1 MINKIRSIIKKLFRH
16 LQNKKHLETILINQ
30 GKILSTLNS
39 QKNTTKLSDYEW
51 KIYSQWGEDGIIDF
65 LVSEVSIVNK
75 TFIEFGVESFSESNC
90 KYLLMKSDWNGFVID
105 GSQKNIEKLK
115 NSDYFW
121 KYDLQAL
128 VAFIDINNI
137 NELLI
142 KSGFKRDLGILSID
156 IDGNDYHILNKI
168 DCFDPRIIICEFN
181 PVFGNDRKITVPYDP
196 KFYRTKKHYSNLYF
210 GASINALRSLLTKQD
225 YTLVGTGMQGGNAY
239 FIKNSLMT
247 DRLRILAKNPF
258 CFNFNWRESRD
269 IDGNLNFLRAE
280 LRYKEIK
287 GMNVLNV
294 ETGNLEKL

>member
-39 QKNTTKLSDYEW
+39 QKNATKLSDYEW
-51 KIYSQWGEDGIIDF
+51 KIFSQWGEDGIIDF

-75 TFIEFGVESFSESNC
+75 TFIEFGVENFSESNC
-90 KYLLMKSDWNGFVID
+90 RYLLMQSDWNGFVID
-105 GSQKNIEKLK
+105 SSQKNIEKLK

-142 KSGFKRDLGILSID
+142 KSGFERDLGILSID

-181 PVFGNDRKITVPYDP
+181 PLFGNDRKITVPYDP
-196 KFYRTKKHYSNLYF
+196 KFYRTRKHYSNLYW

-225 YTLVGTGMQGGNAY
+225 YTLVGTGMQGNNAY

-269 IDGNLNFLRAE
+269 INGNLNFLRAE

>member
-1 MINKIRSIIKKLFRH
+1 MINKIKLIIKKVFQH
-16 LQNKKHLETILINQ
+16 LQNNKDLETILINQ

-39 QKNTTKLSDYEW
+39 QKNATKLSDYEW
-51 KIYSQWGEDGIIDF
+51 KIFSQWGEDGIIDF

-75 TFIEFGVESFSESNC
+75 TFIEFGVENFSESNC
-90 KYLLMKSDWNGFVID
+90 RYLLMKSDWNGFVID
-105 GSQKNIEKLK
+105 SSQKNIKKLK
-115 NSDYFW
+115 NSYYFW
-121 KYDLQAL
+121 KYDLQTF

-181 PVFGNDRKITVPYDP
+181 PLFGNDRKITVPYDP
-196 KFYRTKKHYSNLYF
+196 KFYRTKKHYSNLYW

-247 DRLRILAKNPF
+247 DHLRILAKNPF

-269 IDGNLNFLRAE
+269 INGNLNFLRAE

>member
-1 MINKIRSIIKKLFRH
+1 MINKIKLIIKKVFQH
-16 LQNKKHLETILINQ
+16 LQNKKDLETILINQ

-39 QKNTTKLSDYEW
+39 QKNATKLSDYEW
-51 KIYSQWGEDGIIDF
+51 KIFSQWGEDGIIDF

-75 TFIEFGVESFSESNC
+75 TFIEFGVENFSESNC
-90 KYLLMKSDWNGFVID
+90 RYLLMKSDWNGFVID
-105 GSQKNIEKLK
+105 SSQKNIKKLK
-115 NSDYFW
+115 NSYYFW
-121 KYDLQAL
+121 KYDLQTF

-142 KSGFKRDLGILSID
+142 KSGFERDLGILSID

-181 PVFGNDRKITVPYDP
+181 PLFGNDRKITVPYDP
-196 KFYRTKKHYSNLYF
+196 KFYRTRKHYSNLYW

-269 IDGNLNFLRAE
+269 INGNLNFLRAE

>member
-1 MINKIRSIIKKLFRH
+1 MINKIKLIIKKVFQH
-16 LQNKKHLETILINQ
+16 LQNKKDLETILINQ

-39 QKNTTKLSDYEW
+39 QKNATKLSDYEW
-51 KIYSQWGEDGIIDF
+51 KIFSQWGEDGIIDF

-75 TFIEFGVESFSESNC
+75 TFIEFGVENFSESNC
-90 KYLLMKSDWNGFVID
+90 RYLLMKSDWNGFVID
-105 GSQKNIEKLK
+105 SSQKNIKKLK
-115 NSDYFW
+115 NSYYFW

-142 KSGFKRDLGILSID
+142 KSGFERDLGILSID

-181 PVFGNDRKITVPYDP
+181 PLFGNDRKITVPYDP
-196 KFYRTKKHYSNLYF
+196 KFYRTKKHYSNLYW

-247 DRLRILAKNPF
+247 DHLRILAKNPF

-269 IDGNLNFLRAE
+269 INGNLNFLRAE

>member
-1 MINKIRSIIKKLFRH
+1 MINKIKLIIKKVFQH
-16 LQNKKHLETILINQ
+16 LQNKKDLETILINQ

-39 QKNTTKLSDYEW
+39 QKNATKLSDYEW
-51 KIYSQWGEDGIIDF
+51 KIFSQWGEDGIIDF

-75 TFIEFGVESFSESNC
+75 TFIEFGVENFSESNC
-90 KYLLMKSDWNGFVID
+90 RYLLMKSDWNGFVID
-105 GSQKNIEKLK
+105 SSQKNIKKLK
-115 NSDYFW
+115 NSYYFW
-121 KYDLQAL
+121 KYDLQAF

-142 KSGFKRDLGILSID
+142 KSGFERDLGILSID

-181 PVFGNDRKITVPYDP
+181 PLFGNDRKITVPYDP
-196 KFYRTKKHYSNLYF
+196 KFYRTKKHYSNLYW

-269 IDGNLNFLRAE
+269 INGNLNFLRAE

>member
-1 MINKIRSIIKKLFRH
+1 MINKIKLIIKKVFQH
-16 LQNKKHLETILINQ
+16 LQNKKDLETILINQ

-39 QKNTTKLSDYEW
+39 QKNATKLSDYEW
-51 KIYSQWGEDGIIDF
+51 KIFSQWGEDGIIDF

-75 TFIEFGVESFSESNC
+75 TFIEFGVENFSESNC
-90 KYLLMKSDWNGFVID
+90 RYLLMKSDWNGFVID
-105 GSQKNIEKLK
+105 SSQKNIKKLK
-115 NSDYFW
+115 NSYYFW
-121 KYDLQAL
+121 KYDLQTF

-142 KSGFKRDLGILSID
+142 KSGFERDLGILSID

-196 KFYRTKKHYSNLYF
+196 KFYRTRKHYSNLYC

-247 DRLRILAKNPF
+247 DHLRILAKNPF

>member
-105 GSQKNIEKLK
+105 SSQKNIKKLK
-115 NSDYFW
+115 NSYYFW
-121 KYDLQAL
+121 KYDLQTF

-142 KSGFKRDLGILSID
+142 KSGFERDLGILSID

-269 IDGNLNFLRAE
+269 INGNLNFLRAE

>member
-1 MINKIRSIIKKLFRH
+1 MINKIKLIIKKVFQH
-16 LQNKKHLETILINQ
+16 LQNKEDLETILINQ

-39 QKNTTKLSDYEW
+39 QKNATKLSDYEW
-51 KIYSQWGEDGIIDF
+51 KIFSQWGEDGIIDF

-269 IDGNLNFLRAE
+269 INGNLNFLRAE

>member
-1 MINKIRSIIKKLFRH
+1 MINKIKLIIKKVFQH
-16 LQNKKHLETILINQ
+16 LQNKKDLETILINQ

-39 QKNTTKLSDYEW
+39 QKNATKLSDYEW
-51 KIYSQWGEDGIIDF
+51 KIFSQWGEDGIIDF

-75 TFIEFGVESFSESNC
+75 TFIEFGVENFSESNC
-90 KYLLMKSDWNGFVID
+90 RYLLMKSDWNGFVID
-105 GSQKNIEKLK
+105 SSQKNIKKLK
-115 NSDYFW
+115 NSYYFW
-121 KYDLQAL
+121 KYDLQTF
-128 VAFIDINNI
+128 VAFININNI

-142 KSGFKRDLGILSID
+142 KSGFERDLGILSID

-181 PVFGNDRKITVPYDP
+181 PLFGNDRKITVPYDP
-196 KFYRTKKHYSNLYF
+196 KFYRTRKHYSNLYW

-247 DRLRILAKNPF
+247 DHLRILAKNPF

-269 IDGNLNFLRAE
+269 INGNLNFLRAE

>member
-1 MINKIRSIIKKLFRH
+1 MINKIKLIIKKIFQH
-16 LQNKKHLETILINQ
+16 LQNKEDLETILINQ

-51 KIYSQWGEDGIIDF
+51 KIFSQWGEDGIIDF

-75 TFIEFGVESFSESNC
+75 TFIEFGVENFSESNC
-90 KYLLMKSDWNGFVID
+90 RYLLMQSDWNGFVID
-105 GSQKNIEKLK
+105 SSQKNIEKLK
-115 NSDYFW
+115 NSDYFQ
-121 KYDLQAL
+121 KYDLQTL
-128 VAFIDINNI
+128 VAFIDTSNI

-142 KSGFKRDLGILSID
+142 KSGFERDLGILSID

-225 YTLVGTGMQGGNAY
+225 YTLVGTGMQGNNAY

-258 CFNFNWRESRD
+258 CFNFNLRESRD
-269 IDGNLNFLRAE
+269 INGNLNFLRTD

>member
-1 MINKIRSIIKKLFRH
+1 MINKIKLIIKKVFQH
-16 LQNKKHLETILINQ
+16 LQNKKDLETILINQ

-39 QKNTTKLSDYEW
+39 QKNATKLSDYEW
-51 KIYSQWGEDGIIDF
+51 KIFSQWGEDGIIDF

-75 TFIEFGVESFSESNC
+75 TFIEFGVENFSESNC
-90 KYLLMKSDWNGFVID
+90 RYLLMKSDWNGFVID
-105 GSQKNIEKLK
+105 SSQKNIKKLK
-115 NSDYFW
+115 NSYYFW
-121 KYDLQAL
+121 KYDLQAF

-142 KSGFKRDLGILSID
+142 KSGFERDLGILSID

-181 PVFGNDRKITVPYDP
+181 PLFGNDRKITVPYDP
-196 KFYRTKKHYSNLYF
+196 KFYRTRKHYSNLYW

-269 IDGNLNFLRAE
+269 INGNLNFLRAE

>member
-1 MINKIRSIIKKLFRH
+1 MINKIKLIIKKVFQH
-16 LQNKKHLETILINQ
+16 LQNKKDLETILINQ

-39 QKNTTKLSDYEW
+39 QKNATKLSDYEW
-51 KIYSQWGEDGIIDF
+51 KIFSQWGEDGIIDF

-75 TFIEFGVESFSESNC
+75 TFIEFGVENFSESNC
-90 KYLLMKSDWNGFVID
+90 RYLLMKSDWNGFVID
-105 GSQKNIEKLK
+105 SSQKNIKKLK
-115 NSDYFW
+115 NSYYFW
-121 KYDLQAL
+121 KYDLQTF

-142 KSGFKRDLGILSID
+142 KSGFERDLGILSID

-181 PVFGNDRKITVPYDP
+181 PLFGNDRKITVPYDP
-196 KFYRTKKHYSNLYF
+196 KFYRTRKHYSNLYW

-247 DRLRILAKNPF
+247 DHLRILAKNPF

-269 IDGNLNFLRAE
+269 INGNLNFLRAE

>member
-196 KFYRTKKHYSNLYF
+196 KFYRTRKHYSNLYF

>member
-1 MINKIRSIIKKLFRH
+1 MINKIKLIIKKVFQH
-16 LQNKKHLETILINQ
+16 LQNNKDLETILINQ

-39 QKNTTKLSDYEW
+39 QKNATKLSDYEW
-51 KIYSQWGEDGIIDF
+51 KIFSQWGEDGIIDF

-75 TFIEFGVESFSESNC
+75 TFIEFGVENFSESNC
-90 KYLLMKSDWNGFVID
+90 RYLLMKSDWNGFVMD
-105 GSQKNIEKLK
+105 SSQKNIKKLK
-115 NSDYFW
+115 NSYYFW
-121 KYDLQAL
+121 KYDLQTF
-128 VAFIDINNI
+128 VAFININNI

-142 KSGFKRDLGILSID
+142 KSGFDRDLGILSID

-181 PVFGNDRKITVPYDP
+181 PLFGNDRKITVPYDP
-196 KFYRTKKHYSNLYF
+196 KFYRTKKHYSNLYW

-269 IDGNLNFLRAE
+269 INGNLNFLRAE

>member
-1 MINKIRSIIKKLFRH
+1 MINKIKLIIKKVFQH
-16 LQNKKHLETILINQ
+16 LQNNKDLETILINQ

-39 QKNTTKLSDYEW
+39 QKNATKLSDYEW
-51 KIYSQWGEDGIIDF
+51 KIFSQWGEDGIIDF

-75 TFIEFGVESFSESNC
+75 TFIEFGVENFSESNC
-90 KYLLMKSDWNGFVID
+90 RYLLMKSDWNGFVMD
-105 GSQKNIEKLK
+105 SSQKNIKKLK
-115 NSDYFW
+115 NSYYFW
-121 KYDLQAL
+121 KYDLQTF
-128 VAFIDINNI
+128 VAFININNI

-142 KSGFKRDLGILSID
+142 KSGFDRDLGILSID

-181 PVFGNDRKITVPYDP
+181 PLFGNDRKITVPYDP
-196 KFYRTKKHYSNLYF
+196 KFYRTKKHYSNLYW

-247 DRLRILAKNPF
+247 DHLRILAKNPF

-269 IDGNLNFLRAE
+269 INGNLNFLRAE

>member
-1 MINKIRSIIKKLFRH
+1 
-16 LQNKKHLETILINQ
+16 
-30 GKILSTLNS
+30 
-39 QKNTTKLSDYEW
+39 
-51 KIYSQWGEDGIIDF
+51 
-65 LVSEVSIVNK
+65 
-75 TFIEFGVESFSESNC
+75 
-90 KYLLMKSDWNGFVID
+90 MKSDWNGFVID
-105 GSQKNIEKLK
+105 SSQKNIKKLK
-115 NSDYFW
+115 NSYYFW
-121 KYDLQAL
+121 KYDLQTF
-128 VAFIDINNI
+128 VAFININNI

-142 KSGFKRDLGILSID
+142 KSGFDRDLGILSID

-181 PVFGNDRKITVPYDP
+181 PLFGNDRKITVPYDP
-196 KFYRTKKHYSNLYF
+196 KFYRTRKHYSNLYW

-247 DRLRILAKNPF
+247 DHLRILAKNPF

-269 IDGNLNFLRAE
+269 INGNLNFLRAE

>member
-1 MINKIRSIIKKLFRH
+1 MINKIKLIIKKVFQH
-16 LQNKKHLETILINQ
+16 LQNKKDLETILINQ

-39 QKNTTKLSDYEW
+39 QKNATKLSDYEW
-51 KIYSQWGEDGIIDF
+51 KIFSQWGEDGIIDF

-75 TFIEFGVESFSESNC
+75 TFIEFGVENFSESNC
-90 KYLLMKSDWNGFVID
+90 RYLLMKSDWNGFVID
-105 GSQKNIEKLK
+105 SSQKNIKKLK
-115 NSDYFW
+115 NSYYFW
-121 KYDLQAL
+121 KYDLQTF

-142 KSGFKRDLGILSID
+142 KSGFERDLGILSID

-181 PVFGNDRKITVPYDP
+181 PLFGNDRKITVPYDP
-196 KFYRTKKHYSNLYF
+196 KFYRTKKHYSNLYW

-247 DRLRILAKNPF
+247 DHLRILAKNPF

-269 IDGNLNFLRAE
+269 INGNLNFLRAE

>member
-1 MINKIRSIIKKLFRH
+1 MINKIKLIIKKVFQH
-16 LQNKKHLETILINQ
+16 LQNNKDLETILINQ

-39 QKNTTKLSDYEW
+39 QKNATKLSDYEW
-51 KIYSQWGEDGIIDF
+51 KIFSQWGEDGIIDF

-75 TFIEFGVESFSESNC
+75 TFIEFGVENFSESNC
-90 KYLLMKSDWNGFVID
+90 RYLLMKSDWNGFVMD
-105 GSQKNIEKLK
+105 SSQKNIKKLK
-115 NSDYFW
+115 NSYYFW
-121 KYDLQAL
+121 KYDLQTF
-128 VAFIDINNI
+128 VAFININNI

-142 KSGFKRDLGILSID
+142 KSGFDRDLGILSID

-181 PVFGNDRKITVPYDP
+181 PLFGNDRKITVPYDP
-196 KFYRTKKHYSNLYF
+196 KFYRTRKHYSNLYW

-269 IDGNLNFLRAE
+269 INGNLNFLRAE

>member
-1 MINKIRSIIKKLFRH
+1 MINKIKLIIKKVFQH
-16 LQNKKHLETILINQ
+16 LQNKKDLETILINQ

-39 QKNTTKLSDYEW
+39 QKNATKLSDYEW
-51 KIYSQWGEDGIIDF
+51 KIFSQWGEDGIIDF

-75 TFIEFGVESFSESNC
+75 TFIEFGVENFSESNC
-90 KYLLMKSDWNGFVID
+90 RYLLMKSDWNGFVID
-105 GSQKNIEKLK
+105 SSQKNIKKLK
-115 NSDYFW
+115 NSYYFW
-121 KYDLQAL
+121 KYDLQTF

-142 KSGFKRDLGILSID
+142 KSGFERDLGILSID

-181 PVFGNDRKITVPYDP
+181 PLFGNDRKITVPYDP
-196 KFYRTKKHYSNLYF
+196 KFYRTRKHYSNLYW

>member
-1 MINKIRSIIKKLFRH
+1 MINKIRSIIEIILRH
-16 LQNKKHLETILINQ
+16 FQNKKDLETILINQ

-51 KIYSQWGEDGIIDF
+51 KIFSQWGEDGIIDF

-75 TFIEFGVESFSESNC
+75 TFIEFGVENFSESNC
-90 KYLLMKSDWNGFVID
+90 RYLLMQSDWNGFVID
-105 GSQKNIEKLK
+105 SSQKNIEKLK
-115 NSDYFW
+115 NSDYFQ
-121 KYDLQAL
+121 KYDLQTL
-128 VAFIDINNI
+128 VAFIDTSNI

-142 KSGFKRDLGILSID
+142 KSGFERDLGILSID

>member
-1 MINKIRSIIKKLFRH
+1 MINKIKLIIKKVFQH
-16 LQNKKHLETILINQ
+16 LQNKKDLETILINQ

-39 QKNTTKLSDYEW
+39 QKNATKLSDYEW
-51 KIYSQWGEDGIIDF
+51 KIFSQWGEDGIIDF

-75 TFIEFGVESFSESNC
+75 TFIEFGVENFSESNC
-90 KYLLMKSDWNGFVID
+90 RYLLMKSDWNGFVID
-105 GSQKNIEKLK
+105 SSQKNIKKLK
-115 NSDYFW
+115 NSYYFW
-121 KYDLQAL
+121 KYDLQTF

-142 KSGFKRDLGILSID
+142 KSGFERDLGILSID

-181 PVFGNDRKITVPYDP
+181 PLFGNDRKITVPYDP
-196 KFYRTKKHYSNLYF
+196 KFYRTRKHYSNLYW

-239 FIKNSLMT
+239 FIRNSLMT
-247 DRLRILAKNPF
+247 DHLRILAKNPF

-269 IDGNLNFLRAE
+269 INGNLNFLRAE

>member
-39 QKNTTKLSDYEW
+39 QKNATKLSDYEW
-51 KIYSQWGEDGIIDF
+51 KIFSQWGEDGIIDF

-269 IDGNLNFLRAE
+269 INGNLNFLRTD

>member
-1 MINKIRSIIKKLFRH
+1 MINKIKLIIKKVFQH
-16 LQNKKHLETILINQ
+16 LQNNKDLETILINQ

-39 QKNTTKLSDYEW
+39 QKNATKLSDYEW
-51 KIYSQWGEDGIIDF
+51 KIFSQWGEDGIIDF

-75 TFIEFGVESFSESNC
+75 TFIEFGVENFSESNC
-90 KYLLMKSDWNGFVID
+90 RYLLMKSDWNGFVID
-105 GSQKNIEKLK
+105 SSQKNIKKLK
-115 NSDYFW
+115 NSYYFW
-121 KYDLQAL
+121 KYDLQTF
-128 VAFIDINNI
+128 VAFININNI

-142 KSGFKRDLGILSID
+142 KSGFERDLGILSID

-181 PVFGNDRKITVPYDP
+181 PLFGNDRKITVPYDP
-196 KFYRTKKHYSNLYF
+196 KFYRTKKHYSNLYW

-247 DRLRILAKNPF
+247 DHLRILAKNPF

-269 IDGNLNFLRAE
+269 INGNLNFLRAE

>member
-1 MINKIRSIIKKLFRH
+1 MINKIKLIIKKVFQH
-16 LQNKKHLETILINQ
+16 LQNKKDLETILINQ

-39 QKNTTKLSDYEW
+39 QKNATKLSDYEW
-51 KIYSQWGEDGIIDF
+51 KIFSQWGEDGIIDF

-75 TFIEFGVESFSESNC
+75 TFIEFGVENFSESNC
-90 KYLLMKSDWNGFVID
+90 RYLLMKSDWNGFVID
-105 GSQKNIEKLK
+105 SSQKNIKKLK
-115 NSDYFW
+115 NSYYFW
-121 KYDLQAL
+121 KYDLQTF

-142 KSGFKRDLGILSID
+142 KSGFERDLGILSID

-181 PVFGNDRKITVPYDP
+181 PLFGNDRKITVPYDP
-196 KFYRTKKHYSNLYF
+196 KFYRTKKHYSNLYW

-269 IDGNLNFLRAE
+269 INGNLNFLRAE

>member
-1 MINKIRSIIKKLFRH
+1 MINKIKLIIKKVFQH
-16 LQNKKHLETILINQ
+16 LQNKKDLETILINQ

-39 QKNTTKLSDYEW
+39 QKNATKLSDYEW
-51 KIYSQWGEDGIIDF
+51 KIFSQWGEDGIIDF

-75 TFIEFGVESFSESNC
+75 TFIEFGVENFSESNC
-90 KYLLMKSDWNGFVID
+90 RYLLMQSDWNGFVID

-142 KSGFKRDLGILSID
+142 KSGFERDLGILSID

-181 PVFGNDRKITVPYDP
+181 PLFGNDRKITVPYDP
-196 KFYRTKKHYSNLYF
+196 KFYRTKKHYSNLYW

-247 DRLRILAKNPF
+247 DHLRILAKNPF

-269 IDGNLNFLRAE
+269 INGNLNFLRAE

>member
-1 MINKIRSIIKKLFRH
+1 MINKIKLIIKKVFQH
-16 LQNKKHLETILINQ
+16 LQNNKDLETILINQ

-39 QKNTTKLSDYEW
+39 QKNATKLSDYEW
-51 KIYSQWGEDGIIDF
+51 KIFSQWGEDGIIDF

-75 TFIEFGVESFSESNC
+75 TFIEFGVENFSESNC
-90 KYLLMKSDWNGFVID
+90 RYLLMKSDWNGFVID
-105 GSQKNIEKLK
+105 SSQKNIKKLK
-115 NSDYFW
+115 NSYYFW
-121 KYDLQAL
+121 KYDLQTF

-142 KSGFKRDLGILSID
+142 KSGFERDLGILSID

-181 PVFGNDRKITVPYDP
+181 PLFGNDRKITVPYDP
-196 KFYRTKKHYSNLYF
+196 KFYRTRKHYSNLYW

>member
-1 MINKIRSIIKKLFRH
+1 MINKIKLIIKKVFQH
-16 LQNKKHLETILINQ
+16 LQNNKDLETILINQ

-39 QKNTTKLSDYEW
+39 QKNATKLSDYEW
-51 KIYSQWGEDGIIDF
+51 KIFSQWGEDGIIDF

-75 TFIEFGVESFSESNC
+75 TFIEFGVENFSESNC
-90 KYLLMKSDWNGFVID
+90 RYLLMKSDWNGFVID
-105 GSQKNIEKLK
+105 SSQKNIKKLK
-115 NSDYFW
+115 NSYYFW
-121 KYDLQAL
+121 KYDLQTF

-142 KSGFKRDLGILSID
+142 KSGFERDLGILSID

-181 PVFGNDRKITVPYDP
+181 PLFGNDRKITVPYDP
-196 KFYRTKKHYSNLYF
+196 KFYRTKKHYSNLYW

-247 DRLRILAKNPF
+247 DHLRILAKNPF

-269 IDGNLNFLRAE
+269 INGNLNFLRAE

>member
-51 KIYSQWGEDGIIDF
+51 KIFSQWGEDGIIDF

-75 TFIEFGVESFSESNC
+75 TFIEFGVENFSESNC
-90 KYLLMKSDWNGFVID
+90 RYLLMKSDWNGFVID
-105 GSQKNIEKLK
+105 SSQKNIKKLK
-115 NSDYFW
+115 NSYYFW
-121 KYDLQAL
+121 KYDLQTF

-142 KSGFKRDLGILSID
+142 KSGFERDLGILSID

-196 KFYRTKKHYSNLYF
+196 KFYRTKEHHSNLYF

-247 DRLRILAKNPF
+247 DHLRILAKNPF

-269 IDGNLNFLRAE
+269 INGNLNFLRAE

>member
-1 MINKIRSIIKKLFRH
+1 MINKIRSIIEIILRH
-16 LQNKKHLETILINQ
+16 FQNKKDLETILINQ

-51 KIYSQWGEDGIIDF
+51 KIFSQWGEDGIIDF

-75 TFIEFGVESFSESNC
+75 TFIEFGVENFSESNC
-90 KYLLMKSDWNGFVID
+90 RYLLMQSDWNGFVID
-105 GSQKNIEKLK
+105 SSQKNIEKLK

-121 KYDLQAL
+121 KYDLQTL
-128 VAFIDINNI
+128 VAFIDTSNI

-142 KSGFKRDLGILSID
+142 KSGFERDLGILSID

-196 KFYRTKKHYSNLYF
+196 KFYRTKEHHSNLYF
-210 GASINALRSLLTKQD
+210 GASINALRSLLIKQD
-225 YTLVGTGMQGGNAY
+225 YTLVGTGMQGNNAY

-258 CFNFNWRESRD
+258 CFNFNLRESRD
-269 IDGNLNFLRAE
+269 INGNLNFLRTD

>member
-1 MINKIRSIIKKLFRH
+1 MINKIKLIIKKVFQH
-16 LQNKKHLETILINQ
+16 LQNKEDLETILINQ

-39 QKNTTKLSDYEW
+39 QKNATKLSDYEW
-51 KIYSQWGEDGIIDF
+51 KIFSQWGEDGIIDF

-75 TFIEFGVESFSESNC
+75 TFIEFGVENFSESNC
-90 KYLLMKSDWNGFVID
+90 RYLLMKSDWNGFVID

-269 IDGNLNFLRAE
+269 INGNLNFLRAE